1 MRFGPLIAVI
11 FAFFLI
17 AIYPYYADNDESPMF
32 IVSDDDGDGI
42 TNDKDKCPEEDA
54 SERDIDEDGCLDSE
68 ITKEEVDYIEKIAKF
83 NLGQY
88 ILFAVLSLLGTAIY
102 WEREKLKAALYED
115 DDLDFSKLTE
125 QERSGDIE
133 EDTDYAELGKDKEY
147 NIQTESSRGSF
158 SFSFSKLSEE
168 ADIGAQIIC
177 VAYIVMLFA
186 VLGYVGELSWFDVEG
201 TQESQYVKSV
211 EFEVRHYSE
220 HLDFEILQNKDSLY
234 PSRLTNTPSSDK
246 NLRSISYESSRCTE
260 DVDEFYN
267 CDYRQSLFGTVNS
280 LLSISLFLGFF
291 AILLAFRAQKYRIWL
306 ASVFSIALITSM
318 ASLLIF
324 TSLIDNALIADSHT
338 LDANQEIAGGCWMS
352 NPAIWGETE
361 CVSLTGD
368 EDNYIYE
375 TEISY
380 SPGIS
385 FYLVLI
391 CTSIMF
397 VGLFT
402 HISPMITMEQITW
415 TEAVK
420 RNWQVFAVIFLIVFL
435 WRLNV
440 LMTTL

>member
-1 MRFGPLIAVI
+1 MRFGPLIAVL

-17 AIYPYYADNDESPMF
+17 AIYPYYAEDDEPPMF
-32 IVSDDDGDGI
+32 IISDDDGDGV
-42 TNDKDKCPEEDA
+42 TNDRDKCPEEDA

-68 ITKEEVDYIEKIAKF
+68 ITKEEVDYIERIAKF

-88 ILFAVLSLLGTAIY
+88 ILFAALSLLGTAIY
-102 WEREKLKAALYED
+102 WEREKLRAVLYED
-115 DDLDFSKLTE
+115 EDLDFSKLTE

-147 NIQTESSRGSF
+147 NIQTESSPGSF
-158 SFSFSKLSEE
+158 SFSFSKLTEE
-168 ADIGAQIIC
+168 ANLGTQIIC
-177 VAYIVMLFA
+177 VAYIVLLFA
-186 VLGYVGELSWFDVEG
+186 ALGYVGEFSWFDVEG
-201 TQESQYVKSV
+201 VQNDVPGGGYRDDAYESY
-211 EFEVRHYSE
+211 FEVRHYSE
-220 HLDFEILQNKDSLY
+220 HLDFEISSPSLLY
-234 PSRLTNTPSSDK
+234 KYDIESQQ
-246 NLRSISYESSRCTE
+246 SISYESSRCTDE
-260 DVDEFYN
+260 IDEFYN
-267 CDYRQSLFGTVNS
+267 CDYRQSLFGTVNT
-280 LLSISLFLGFF
+280 LLSVSLFLSFF

-338 LDANQEIAGGCWMS
+338 LDENQEMAGGCWMS

-361 CVSLTGD
+361 CVSLDDG
-368 EDNYIYE
+368 EYSYE

-385 FYLVLI
+385 FYIVLI
-391 CTSIMF
+391 CTSMMF

-402 HISPMITMEQITW
+402 HIAPMIAMDQITW

-420 RNWQVFAVIFLIVFL
+420 RNWQVFAVIFLIIFL

-440 LMTTL
+440 LMISL

>member
-1 MRFGPLIAVI
+1 MRFGPLIAVV

-17 AIYPYYADNDESPMF
+17 AIYPYYAEDDDPPMF
-32 IVSDDDGDGI
+32 IISDDDGDGI

-125 QERSGDIE
+125 QERSRDIE
-133 EDTDYAELGKDKEY
+133 EDIDYAELGKDKEY
-147 NIQTESSRGSF
+147 NIQTESSPGSF

-168 ADIGAQIIC
+168 ADLGTQIIC
-177 VAYIVMLFA
+177 VAYIVLLFA
-186 VLGYVGELSWFDVEG
+186 ALGHVGEFSWFDVEG

-338 LDANQEIAGGCWMS
+338 LDENQEIAGGCWMS

-361 CVSLTGD
+361 CVSLTAEG
-368 EDNYIYE
+368 EYLYQ
-375 TEISY
+375 TEINY
-380 SPGIS
+380 SPGTN
-385 FYLVLI
+385 FYIVLI
-391 CTSIMF
+391 STSMMF

-402 HISPMITMEQITW
+402 HIVPMITMEQITW

>member
-1 MRFGPLIAVI
+1 MRFGPLIAVV

-17 AIYPYYADNDESPMF
+17 AIYPYYAEDDDPPMF
-32 IVSDDDGDGI
+32 IISDDDGDGI

-88 ILFAVLSLLGTAIY
+88 ILFAALSLLGTAIY
-102 WEREKLKAALYED
+102 WEREKLRAVLYED

-168 ADIGAQIIC
+168 ADLGTQIIC
-177 VAYIVMLFA
+177 VAYIVLLFA
-186 VLGYVGELSWFDVEG
+186 ALGYVGEFSWFDVEG
-201 TQESQYVKSV
+201 TQESQNLESA

-220 HLDFEILQNKDSLY
+220 HLDFET
-234 PSRLTNTPSSDK
+234 SRLTNTPP
-246 NLRSISYESSRCTE
+246 RSISYESSRCTE

-338 LDANQEIAGGCWMS
+338 LDENQEMAGGCWMS

-361 CVSLTGD
+361 CVSLTAEG
-368 EDNYIYE
+368 EYLYQ
-375 TEISY
+375 TEINY
-380 SPGIS
+380 SPGTN
-385 FYLVLI
+385 FYIVLI
-391 CTSIMF
+391 STSMMF

-402 HISPMITMEQITW
+402 HIVPMITMEPITW
-415 TEAVK
+415 TEAIK
-420 RNWQVFAVIFLIVFL
+420 RNWQVFAVIFLIIFL

>member
-1 MRFGPLIAVI
+1 MAVV

-17 AIYPYYADNDESPMF
+17 AIYPYYAEDDGSPIF
-32 IVSDDDGDGI
+32 IVSDDDGDGV

-54 SERDIDEDGCLDSE
+54 SERDIDEDGCIDSE

-125 QERSGDIE
+125 QEKSGDIE
-133 EDTDYAELGKDKEY
+133 EDIDYAELGKDKKY
-147 NIQTESSRGSF
+147 NIQTESSGSF

-168 ADIGAQIIC
+168 ADLGAQIIC
-177 VAYIVMLFA
+177 VAYIVLLFA
-186 VLGYVGELSWFDVEG
+186 ALGYVGEFSWFNVEG
-201 TQESQYVKSV
+201 TQNGID
-211 EFEVRHYSE
+211 FEARHYSE
-220 HLDFEILQNKDSLY
+220 HMEYGQREDKIADWEEFSGEI
-234 PSRLTNTPSSDK
+234 
-246 NLRSISYESSRCTE
+246 ISYESSHCTDE
-260 DVDEFYN
+260 VDKFYN
-267 CDYRQSLFGTVNS
+267 CDYRQSLFGTVNN

-291 AILLAFRAQKYRIWL
+291 TILLAFRAQKYRIWL

-338 LDANQEIAGGCWMS
+338 LDENQEMAGGCWMS
-352 NPAIWGETE
+352 NPAIWGKTE
-361 CVSLTGD
+361 CVSLEG
-368 EDNYIYE
+368 EGEYSYE

-385 FYLVLI
+385 FYIVLI
-391 CTSIMF
+391 CISMMF

-402 HISPMITMEQITW
+402 HIVPMITMEQITW

-435 WRLNV
+435 GRLNV
-440 LMTTL
+440 LMTNL

>member
-1 MRFGPLIAVI
+1 MRFGPLMAVV

-17 AIYPYYADNDESPMF
+17 AIYPYYAEDDGSPIF
-32 IVSDDDGDGI
+32 IVSDDDGDGV

-54 SERDIDEDGCLDSE
+54 SERDIDEDGCIDSE

-125 QERSGDIE
+125 QEKSGDIE
-133 EDTDYAELGKDKEY
+133 EDIDYAELGKDKKY
-147 NIQTESSRGSF
+147 NIQTESSGSF

-168 ADIGAQIIC
+168 ADLGAQIIC
-177 VAYIVMLFA
+177 VAYIVLLFA
-186 VLGYVGELSWFDVEG
+186 ALGYVGEFSWFNVEG
-201 TQESQYVKSV
+201 TQNGID
-211 EFEVRHYSE
+211 FEARHYSE
-220 HLDFEILQNKDSLY
+220 HMEYGQREDKIADWEEFSGEI
-234 PSRLTNTPSSDK
+234 
-246 NLRSISYESSRCTE
+246 ISYESSHCTDE
-260 DVDEFYN
+260 VDKFYN
-267 CDYRQSLFGTVNS
+267 CDYRQSLFGTVNN

-291 AILLAFRAQKYRIWL
+291 TILLAFRAQKYRIWL

-338 LDANQEIAGGCWMS
+338 LDENQEMAGGCWMS
-352 NPAIWGETE
+352 NPAIWGKTE
-361 CVSLTGD
+361 CVSLEG
-368 EDNYIYE
+368 EGEYSYE

-385 FYLVLI
+385 FYIVLI
-391 CTSIMF
+391 CISMMF

-402 HISPMITMEQITW
+402 HIVPMITMEQITW

>member
-1 MRFGPLIAVI
+1 MAVV

-17 AIYPYYADNDESPMF
+17 AIYPYYAEDDESPIF
-32 IVSDDDGDGI
+32 IVSDDDGDGV

-54 SERDIDEDGCLDSE
+54 SERDIDEDGCIDSE

-125 QERSGDIE
+125 QEKSGDIE
-133 EDTDYAELGKDKEY
+133 EDIDYAELGKDKKY
-147 NIQTESSRGSF
+147 NIQTESSGSF

-168 ADIGAQIIC
+168 ADLGAQIIC
-177 VAYIVMLFA
+177 VAYIVLLFA
-186 VLGYVGELSWFDVEG
+186 ALGYVGEFSWFNVEG
-201 TQESQYVKSV
+201 TQNGID
-211 EFEVRHYSE
+211 FEARHYSE
-220 HLDFEILQNKDSLY
+220 HMEYGQREGKIADWEEFSGETWQMGEI
-234 PSRLTNTPSSDK
+234 
-246 NLRSISYESSRCTE
+246 ISYESSRCTE
-260 DVDEFYN
+260 DIDKFYN

-338 LDANQEIAGGCWMS
+338 LDENQEMAGGCWMS
-352 NPAIWGETE
+352 NPAIWGKTE
-361 CVSLTGD
+361 CVSLEG
-368 EDNYIYE
+368 EGEYSYE

-385 FYLVLI
+385 FYIVLI
-391 CTSIMF
+391 CISMMF

-402 HISPMITMEQITW
+402 HIVPMITMEQITW

-435 WRLNV
+435 GRLNV
-440 LMTTL
+440 LMTNL

>member
-1 MRFGPLIAVI
+1 MRFGPLIAVL

-17 AIYPYYADNDESPMF
+17 AIYPYYAEDDETPMF
-32 IVSDDDGDGI
+32 IISDDDGDGV
-42 TNDKDKCPEEDA
+42 TNDKDQCPEEDA

-88 ILFAVLSLLGTAIY
+88 ILFAALSLLGTAIY

-115 DDLDFSKLTE
+115 DDLDFSKLKE

-147 NIQTESSRGSF
+147 NIQTESSVSSF

-168 ADIGAQIIC
+168 ADLGTQIIC
-177 VAYIVMLFA
+177 VAYIVLLWGA
-186 VLGYVGELSWFDVEG
+186 LGVGEFSWFNVEG
-201 TQESQYVKSV
+201 TQNGID
-211 EFEVRHYSE
+211 FEARHYSE
-220 HLDFEILQNKDSLY
+220 HMEYGQREDKIADWEEFTGETWQMVEI
-234 PSRLTNTPSSDK
+234 
-246 NLRSISYESSRCTE
+246 ISYESSRCTDE
-260 DVDEFYN
+260 VDKFYN

-291 AILLAFRAQKYRIWL
+291 TILLAFRAQKYRIWL

-338 LDANQEIAGGCWMS
+338 LDENQEIAGGCWMS

-361 CVSLTGD
+361 CVSLEG
-368 EDNYIYE
+368 EGEYNYQ

-380 SPGIS
+380 SPGTN
-385 FYLVLI
+385 FYIVLI
-391 CTSIMF
+391 CISMMF

-402 HISPMITMEQITW
+402 HIVPMITMEQITW

-420 RNWQVFAVIFLIVFL
+420 RNWQVFAVILLVIFL

>member
-1 MRFGPLIAVI
+1 MRFGPLIAVL

-17 AIYPYYADNDESPMF
+17 AIYPYYAEDDETPMF
-32 IVSDDDGDGI
+32 IISDDDGDGV
-42 TNDKDKCPEEDA
+42 TNDRDKCPEEDA

-68 ITKEEVDYIEKIAKF
+68 ITKEEVDYIERIAKF

-88 ILFAVLSLLGTAIY
+88 ILFAALSLLGTAIY
-102 WEREKLKAALYED
+102 WEREKLRAVLYED

-133 EDTDYAELGKDKEY
+133 EDTDYAELGKDKKY
-147 NIQTESSRGSF
+147 NIQTESSPGSF

-168 ADIGAQIIC
+168 ADLGTQIIC
-177 VAYIVMLFA
+177 VAYIVLLFA
-186 VLGYVGELSWFDVEG
+186 ALGYVGEFSWFDVEG
-201 TQESQYVKSV
+201 VQNDVPGGYRVDAYESY
-211 EFEVRHYSE
+211 FEVRHYSE
-220 HLDFEILQNKDSLY
+220 HLDFEISSPSLLY
-234 PSRLTNTPSSDK
+234 KYDIEGQQ
-246 NLRSISYESSRCTE
+246 SISYESSRCTDE
-260 DVDEFYN
+260 IDEFYN
-267 CDYRQSLFGTVNS
+267 CDYRQSLFGTVNT
-280 LLSISLFLGFF
+280 LLSVSLFLSFF

-338 LDANQEIAGGCWMS
+338 LDENQEMAGGCWMS

-361 CVSLTGD
+361 CVSLDGG
-368 EDNYIYE
+368 EYSYE

-380 SPGIS
+380 SPGTN
-385 FYLVLI
+385 FYIVLI
-391 CTSIMF
+391 STSMMF

-402 HISPMITMEQITW
+402 HIVPIITMEPITW

-440 LMTTL
+440 LMTAL

>member
-1 MRFGPLIAVI
+1 MRFGPLMAVV

-17 AIYPYYADNDESPMF
+17 AIYPYYAEDDESPIF
-32 IVSDDDGDGI
+32 IVSDDDGDGV

-54 SERDIDEDGCLDSE
+54 SERDIDEDGCIDSE

-125 QERSGDIE
+125 QEKSGDIE
-133 EDTDYAELGKDKEY
+133 EDIDYAELGKDKKY
-147 NIQTESSRGSF
+147 NIQTESSGSF

-168 ADIGAQIIC
+168 ADLGAQIIC
-177 VAYIVMLFA
+177 VAYIVLLFA
-186 VLGYVGELSWFDVEG
+186 ALGYVGEFSWFNVEG
-201 TQESQYVKSV
+201 TQNGID
-211 EFEVRHYSE
+211 FEARHYSE
-220 HLDFEILQNKDSLY
+220 HMEYGQREDKIADWEEFSGEI
-234 PSRLTNTPSSDK
+234 
-246 NLRSISYESSRCTE
+246 ISYESSRCTDE
-260 DVDEFYN
+260 VDKFYN

-338 LDANQEIAGGCWMS
+338 LDENQEMAGGCWMS
-352 NPAIWGETE
+352 NPAIWGKTE
-361 CVSLTGD
+361 CVSLEG
-368 EDNYIYE
+368 EGEYSYE

-385 FYLVLI
+385 FYIVLI
-391 CTSIMF
+391 CISMMF

-402 HISPMITMEQITW
+402 HIVPMITMEQITW

-435 WRLNV
+435 GRLNV
-440 LMTTL
+440 LMTNL

>member
-1 MRFGPLIAVI
+1 MRFGPLIAVV

-17 AIYPYYADNDESPMF
+17 AIYPYYAEDDETPMF
-32 IVSDDDGDGI
+32 IITDDDGDGV
-42 TNDKDKCPEEDA
+42 TNDKDKCPEED
-54 SERDIDEDGCLDSE
+54 SRERDIDEDGCLDSE

-102 WEREKLKAALYED
+102 WERAKMRAVLYED

-125 QERSGDIE
+125 QERSEDIE

-147 NIQTESSRGSF
+147 NIQTESSGSF

-168 ADIGAQIIC
+168 ADLGTQIIC
-177 VAYIVMLFA
+177 VAYIVILFA
-186 VLGYVGELSWFDVEG
+186 ALGYVGEFSWFNVEG
-201 TQESQYVKSV
+201 TQNGIY
-211 EFEVRHYSE
+211 FEARHYSE
-220 HLDFEILQNKDSLY
+220 NMEYGQREDKIADWEEFSGEI
-234 PSRLTNTPSSDK
+234 
-246 NLRSISYESSRCTE
+246 ISYESSHCTDE
-260 DVDEFYN
+260 VDKFYN

-338 LDANQEIAGGCWMS
+338 LDENQEMAGGCWMS
-352 NPAIWGETE
+352 NPAIWGKTE
-361 CVSLTGD
+361 CVSLEG
-368 EDNYIYE
+368 EGEYSYE

-385 FYLVLI
+385 FYIVLI
-391 CTSIMF
+391 CISMMF

-402 HISPMITMEQITW
+402 HIVPMITMEQITW

-435 WRLNV
+435 GRLNV
-440 LMTTL
+440 LMTNL

>member
-1 MRFGPLIAVI
+1 MAVV

-17 AIYPYYADNDESPMF
+17 AIYPYYAEDDESPIF
-32 IVSDDDGDGI
+32 IVSDDDGDGV

-54 SERDIDEDGCLDSE
+54 SERDIDEDGCIDSE

-125 QERSGDIE
+125 QEKSGDIE
-133 EDTDYAELGKDKEY
+133 EDIDYAELGKDKKY
-147 NIQTESSRGSF
+147 NIQTESSGSF

-168 ADIGAQIIC
+168 ADLGAQIIC
-177 VAYIVMLFA
+177 VAYIVLLFA
-186 VLGYVGELSWFDVEG
+186 ALGYVGEFSWFNVEG
-201 TQESQYVKSV
+201 TQNGID
-211 EFEVRHYSE
+211 FEARHYSE
-220 HLDFEILQNKDSLY
+220 HMEYGQREDKIADWEEFSGEI
-234 PSRLTNTPSSDK
+234 
-246 NLRSISYESSRCTE
+246 ISYESSHCT
-260 DVDEFYN
+260 DEIDKFYN
-267 CDYRQSLFGTVNS
+267 CDYRQSLFGTVNN

-338 LDANQEIAGGCWMS
+338 LDENQEMAGGCWMS
-352 NPAIWGETE
+352 NPAIWGKTE
-361 CVSLTGD
+361 CVSLEG
-368 EDNYIYE
+368 EGEYSYE

-385 FYLVLI
+385 FYIVLI
-391 CTSIMF
+391 CISMMF

-402 HISPMITMEQITW
+402 HIVPMITMEQITW

-435 WRLNV
+435 GRLNV
-440 LMTTL
+440 LMTNL

>member
-1 MRFGPLIAVI
+1 MRFGPLIAVV

-17 AIYPYYADNDESPMF
+17 AIYPYYAEDDESPIF
-32 IVSDDDGDGI
+32 IVSDDDGDGV

-125 QERSGDIE
+125 QEKSGDIE
-133 EDTDYAELGKDKEY
+133 EDIDYAELGKDKKY
-147 NIQTESSRGSF
+147 NIQTESSGSF

-168 ADIGAQIIC
+168 ADLGAQIIC
-177 VAYIVMLFA
+177 VAYIVLLFA
-186 VLGYVGELSWFDVEG
+186 ALGYVGEFSWFNVEG
-201 TQESQYVKSV
+201 TQNGID
-211 EFEVRHYSE
+211 FEARHYSE
-220 HLDFEILQNKDSLY
+220 HMEYGQREDKIADWEEFSGEI
-234 PSRLTNTPSSDK
+234 
-246 NLRSISYESSRCTE
+246 ISYESSHCTDE
-260 DVDEFYN
+260 VDKFYN

-306 ASVFSIALITSM
+306 ASVFSIALIISM

-338 LDANQEIAGGCWMS
+338 LDENQEMAGGCWMS
-352 NPAIWGETE
+352 NPAIWGKTE
-361 CVSLTGD
+361 CVSLEG
-368 EDNYIYE
+368 EGEYSYE

-385 FYLVLI
+385 FYIVLI
-391 CTSIMF
+391 CISMMF

-402 HISPMITMEQITW
+402 HIVPMITMEQITW

>member
-1 MRFGPLIAVI
+1 MRFGPLIAVV

-17 AIYPYYADNDESPMF
+17 AIYPYYAEDDDPPMF
-32 IVSDDDGDGI
+32 IISDDDGDGI
-42 TNDKDKCPEEDA
+42 TNDKDQCPEEDA

-88 ILFAVLSLLGTAIY
+88 LLFAVLSLLGTAIY

-133 EDTDYAELGKDKEY
+133 EDTDYAELGKDREY
-147 NIQTESSRGSF
+147 NIQTESSGSF

-168 ADIGAQIIC
+168 ADLGTQIIC
-177 VAYIVMLFA
+177 VAYIVILFA
-186 VLGYVGELSWFDVEG
+186 ALGYVGEFSWFNVEG
-201 TQESQYVKSV
+201 TQNGID
-211 EFEVRHYSE
+211 FEARHYSE
-220 HLDFEILQNKDSLY
+220 HMEYGQREDKIADWEEFSGEI
-234 PSRLTNTPSSDK
+234 
-246 NLRSISYESSRCTE
+246 ISYESSRCTDE
-260 DVDEFYN
+260 VDKFYN

-338 LDANQEIAGGCWMS
+338 LDENQKEIAGGCWMS

-361 CVSLTGD
+361 CVSLNDG
-368 EDNYIYE
+368 EYSYE

-391 CTSIMF
+391 CTSMMF

-402 HISPMITMEQITW
+402 HIVPMITMEQITW
-415 TEAVK
+415 TEAVR

-440 LMTTL
+440 LMTNL

>member
-1 MRFGPLIAVI
+1 MAVV

-17 AIYPYYADNDESPMF
+17 AIYPYYAEDDGSPIF
-32 IVSDDDGDGI
+32 IVSDDDGDGV

-54 SERDIDEDGCLDSE
+54 SERDIDEDGCIDSE

-125 QERSGDIE
+125 QEKSGDIE
-133 EDTDYAELGKDKEY
+133 EDIDYAELGKDKKY
-147 NIQTESSRGSF
+147 NIQTESSGSF

-168 ADIGAQIIC
+168 ADLGAQIIC
-177 VAYIVMLFA
+177 VAYIVLLFA
-186 VLGYVGELSWFDVEG
+186 ALGYVGEFSWFNVEG
-201 TQESQYVKSV
+201 TQNGID
-211 EFEVRHYSE
+211 FEARHYSE
-220 HLDFEILQNKDSLY
+220 HMEYGQREDKIADWEEFSGEI
-234 PSRLTNTPSSDK
+234 
-246 NLRSISYESSRCTE
+246 ISYESSHCTDE
-260 DVDEFYN
+260 VDKFYN

-291 AILLAFRAQKYRIWL
+291 TILLAFRAQKYRIWL

-338 LDANQEIAGGCWMS
+338 LDENQEMAGGCWMS
-352 NPAIWGETE
+352 NPAIWGKTE
-361 CVSLTGD
+361 CVSLEG
-368 EDNYIYE
+368 EGEYSYE

-385 FYLVLI
+385 FYIVLI
-391 CTSIMF
+391 CISMMF

-402 HISPMITMEQITW
+402 HIVPMITMEQITW

-435 WRLNV
+435 GRLNV
-440 LMTTL
+440 LMTNL

>member
-1 MRFGPLIAVI
+1 MAVV

-17 AIYPYYADNDESPMF
+17 AIYPYYAEDDESPIF
-32 IVSDDDGDGI
+32 IVSDDDGDGV

-54 SERDIDEDGCLDSE
+54 SERDIDEDGCIDSE

-125 QERSGDIE
+125 QEKSGDIE
-133 EDTDYAELGKDKEY
+133 EDIDYAELGKDKKY
-147 NIQTESSRGSF
+147 NIQTESSGSF

-168 ADIGAQIIC
+168 ADLGAQIIC
-177 VAYIVMLFA
+177 VAYIVLLFA
-186 VLGYVGELSWFDVEG
+186 ALGYVGEFSWFNVEG
-201 TQESQYVKSV
+201 TQNGID
-211 EFEVRHYSE
+211 FEARHYSE
-220 HLDFEILQNKDSLY
+220 HMEYGQREDKIADWEEFSGEI
-234 PSRLTNTPSSDK
+234 
-246 NLRSISYESSRCTE
+246 ISYESSHCTDE
-260 DVDEFYN
+260 VDKFYN

-338 LDANQEIAGGCWMS
+338 LDENQEMAGGCWMS
-352 NPAIWGETE
+352 NPAIWGKTE
-361 CVSLTGD
+361 CVSLEG
-368 EDNYIYE
+368 EGEYSYE

-385 FYLVLI
+385 FYIVLI
-391 CTSIMF
+391 CISMMF

-402 HISPMITMEQITW
+402 HIVPMITMEQITW

-435 WRLNV
+435 GRLNV
-440 LMTTL
+440 LMTNL

>member
-1 MRFGPLIAVI
+1 MAVV

-17 AIYPYYADNDESPMF
+17 AIYPYYAEDDGSPIF
-32 IVSDDDGDGI
+32 IVSDDDGDGV

-125 QERSGDIE
+125 QEKSGDIE
-133 EDTDYAELGKDKEY
+133 EDIDYAELGKDKKY
-147 NIQTESSRGSF
+147 NIQTESSGSF

-168 ADIGAQIIC
+168 ADLGAQIIC
-177 VAYIVMLFA
+177 VAYIVLLFA
-186 VLGYVGELSWFDVEG
+186 ALGYVGEFSWFNVEG
-201 TQESQYVKSV
+201 TQNGIY
-211 EFEVRHYSE
+211 FEARHYSE
-220 HLDFEILQNKDSLY
+220 NMEYGQREDKIADWEEFSGEI
-234 PSRLTNTPSSDK
+234 
-246 NLRSISYESSRCTE
+246 ISYESSHCTDE
-260 DVDEFYN
+260 VDKFYN

-338 LDANQEIAGGCWMS
+338 LDENQEMAGGCWMS
-352 NPAIWGETE
+352 NPAIWGKTE
-361 CVSLTGD
+361 CVSLEG
-368 EDNYIYE
+368 EGEYSYE

-385 FYLVLI
+385 FYIVLI
-391 CTSIMF
+391 CISMMF

-402 HISPMITMEQITW
+402 HIVPMITMEQITC

-435 WRLNV
+435 GRLNV
-440 LMTTL
+440 LMTNL

>member
-1 MRFGPLIAVI
+1 
-11 FAFFLI
+11 
-17 AIYPYYADNDESPMF
+17 PYYAEDDEPPMF
-32 IVSDDDGDGI
+32 IISDDDGDGI

-88 ILFAVLSLLGTAIY
+88 ILFATLSLLGTAIY
-102 WEREKLKAALYED
+102 WEREKLRAVLYED

-125 QERSGDIE
+125 QESSSDIE

-147 NIQTESSRGSF
+147 NIQTESSPGSF

-168 ADIGAQIIC
+168 ADLGTQIIC
-177 VAYIVMLFA
+177 VAYIVILFA
-186 VLGYVGELSWFDVEG
+186 VLGYVGEFSWFDVEG

>member
-1 MRFGPLIAVI
+1 MAVV

-17 AIYPYYADNDESPMF
+17 AIYPYYAEDDESPIF
-32 IVSDDDGDGI
+32 IVSDDDGDGV

-54 SERDIDEDGCLDSE
+54 SERDIDEDGCIDSE

-125 QERSGDIE
+125 QEKSGDIE
-133 EDTDYAELGKDKEY
+133 EDIDYAELGKDKKY
-147 NIQTESSRGSF
+147 NIQTESSGSF

-168 ADIGAQIIC
+168 ADLGAQIIC
-177 VAYIVMLFA
+177 VAYIVLLFA
-186 VLGYVGELSWFDVEG
+186 ALGYVGEFSWFNVEG
-201 TQESQYVKSV
+201 TQNGID
-211 EFEVRHYSE
+211 FEARHYSE
-220 HLDFEILQNKDSLY
+220 HMEYGQREDKIADWEEFSGETWQMGEI
-234 PSRLTNTPSSDK
+234 
-246 NLRSISYESSRCTE
+246 ISYESSRCTE
-260 DVDEFYN
+260 DIDKFYN

-338 LDANQEIAGGCWMS
+338 LDENQEMAGGCWMS
-352 NPAIWGETE
+352 NPAIWGKTE
-361 CVSLTGD
+361 CVSLEG
-368 EDNYIYE
+368 EGEYSYE

-385 FYLVLI
+385 FYIVLI
-391 CTSIMF
+391 CISMMF

-402 HISPMITMEQITW
+402 HIVPMITMEQITW

-435 WRLNV
+435 GRLNV
-440 LMTTL
+440 LMTNL

>member
-1 MRFGPLIAVI
+1 MRFGPLIAVV

-17 AIYPYYADNDESPMF
+17 AIYPYYAEDDDPPMF
-32 IVSDDDGDGI
+32 IISDDDGDGI

-88 ILFAVLSLLGTAIY
+88 ILFAALSLLGTAIY
-102 WEREKLKAALYED
+102 WEREKLRAVLYED

-147 NIQTESSRGSF
+147 NIQTESSPGSF

-168 ADIGAQIIC
+168 ADLGTQIIC
-177 VAYIVMLFA
+177 VAYIVLLFA
-186 VLGYVGELSWFDVEG
+186 ALGYVGEFSWFDVEG

-338 LDANQEIAGGCWMS
+338 LDENQEMAGGCWMS

-361 CVSLTGD
+361 CVS
-368 EDNYIYE
+368 
-375 TEISY
+375 
-380 SPGIS
+380 
-385 FYLVLI
+385 
-391 CTSIMF
+391 
-397 VGLFT
+397 
-402 HISPMITMEQITW
+402 
-415 TEAVK
+415 
-420 RNWQVFAVIFLIVFL
+420 
-435 WRLNV
+435 
-440 LMTTL
+440 

>member
-1 MRFGPLIAVI
+1 MAVV

-17 AIYPYYADNDESPMF
+17 AIYPYYAEDDESPIF
-32 IVSDDDGDGI
+32 IVSDDDGDGV

-54 SERDIDEDGCLDSE
+54 SERDIDEDGCIDSE

-125 QERSGDIE
+125 QEKSGDIE
-133 EDTDYAELGKDKEY
+133 EDIDYAELGKDKKY
-147 NIQTESSRGSF
+147 NIQTESSGSF

-168 ADIGAQIIC
+168 ADLGAQIIC
-177 VAYIVMLFA
+177 VAYIVLLFA
-186 VLGYVGELSWFDVEG
+186 ALGYVGEFSWFNVEG
-201 TQESQYVKSV
+201 TQNGID
-211 EFEVRHYSE
+211 FEARHYSE
-220 HLDFEILQNKDSLY
+220 HMEYGQREDKIADWEEFSGEI
-234 PSRLTNTPSSDK
+234 
-246 NLRSISYESSRCTE
+246 ISYESSRCTDE
-260 DVDEFYN
+260 VDKFYN
-267 CDYRQSLFGTVNS
+267 CDYRQSLFGTVNN

-291 AILLAFRAQKYRIWL
+291 TILLAFRAQKYRIWL

-338 LDANQEIAGGCWMS
+338 LDENQEMAGGCWMS
-352 NPAIWGETE
+352 NPAIWGKTE
-361 CVSLTGD
+361 CVSLEG
-368 EDNYIYE
+368 EGEYSYE

-385 FYLVLI
+385 FYIVLI
-391 CTSIMF
+391 CISMMF

-402 HISPMITMEQITW
+402 HIVPMITMEQITW

-440 LMTTL
+440 LMTNL

>member
-1 MRFGPLIAVI
+1 MRFGPLMAVV

-17 AIYPYYADNDESPMF
+17 AIYPYYAEDDESPIF
-32 IVSDDDGDGI
+32 IVSDDDGDGV

-54 SERDIDEDGCLDSE
+54 SERDIDEDGCIDSE

-125 QERSGDIE
+125 QEKSGDIE
-133 EDTDYAELGKDKEY
+133 EDIDYAELGKDKKY
-147 NIQTESSRGSF
+147 NIQTESSGSF

-168 ADIGAQIIC
+168 ADLGAQIIC
-177 VAYIVMLFA
+177 VAYIVLLFA
-186 VLGYVGELSWFDVEG
+186 ALGYVGEFSWFNVEG
-201 TQESQYVKSV
+201 TQNGID
-211 EFEVRHYSE
+211 FEARHYSE
-220 HLDFEILQNKDSLY
+220 HMEYGQREDKIADWEEFSGEI
-234 PSRLTNTPSSDK
+234 
-246 NLRSISYESSRCTE
+246 ISYESSHCTDE
-260 DVDEFYN
+260 VDKFYN

-338 LDANQEIAGGCWMS
+338 LDENQEMAGGCWMS
-352 NPAIWGETE
+352 NPAIWGKTE
-361 CVSLTGD
+361 CVSLEG
-368 EDNYIYE
+368 EGEYSYE

-385 FYLVLI
+385 FYIVLI
-391 CTSIMF
+391 CISMMF

-402 HISPMITMEQITW
+402 HIVPMITMEQITW

-440 LMTTL
+440 LMTNL

>member
-17 AIYPYYADNDESPMF
+17 AIYPYYADNDEPPMF

-42 TNDKDKCPEEDA
+42 TDDKDRCPEEDA
-54 SERDIDEDGCLDSE
+54 SERDIDEDGCIDSE

-338 LDANQEIAGGCWMS
+338 LDENQEIAGGCWMS

-361 CVSLTGD
+361 CVSLEG
-368 EDNYIYE
+368 EGEYSYQ

-380 SPGIS
+380 SPGTN
-385 FYLVLI
+385 FYIVLI
-391 CTSIMF
+391 STSMMF

-402 HISPMITMEQITW
+402 HIVPMITMEQITW

-440 LMTTL
+440 LMTAL

>member
-1 MRFGPLIAVI
+1 MRFGPLIAVL

-17 AIYPYYADNDESPMF
+17 AIYPYYAEDDDPPMF
-32 IVSDDDGDGI
+32 IISDDDGDGI

-54 SERDIDEDGCLDSE
+54 SGRDIDEDGCIDSE

-88 ILFAVLSLLGTAIY
+88 VLFAALSLLGTAIY
-102 WEREKLKAALYED
+102 WEREKLRAVLYED

-147 NIQTESSRGSF
+147 NIPTESSRSSF

-168 ADIGAQIIC
+168 ADGGTQIIC
-177 VAYIVMLFA
+177 LAYIVMLFA
-186 VLGYVGELSWFDVEG
+186 VLGYVGEFSWFDVEG
-201 TQESQYVKSV
+201 VRYDVEGESIPEHQSY
-211 EFEVRHYSE
+211 FEARHYSE
-220 HLDFEILQNKDSLY
+220 HLDFETSRPSLLHEY
-234 PSRLTNTPSSDK
+234 DK
-246 NLRSISYESSRCTE
+246 SISYESSRCTE

-267 CDYRQSLFGTVNS
+267 CDYRLSLFGTVNT
-280 LLSISLFLGFF
+280 LLSISLFLSFF

-324 TSLIDNALIADSHT
+324 TSLIDNALITDSHT
-338 LDANQEIAGGCWMS
+338 LDGNQEMAGGCWMS

-361 CVSLTGD
+361 CVSLVGG
-368 EDNYIYE
+368 EYSYE

-380 SPGIS
+380 SPGTN
-385 FYLVLI
+385 FYIVLI
-391 CTSIMF
+391 STSMMF

-402 HISPMITMEQITW
+402 HIAPMIAMEQITW

-440 LMTTL
+440 LMTNL

>member
-1 MRFGPLIAVI
+1 MRFGPLIAVV

-17 AIYPYYADNDESPMF
+17 AIYPYYAEDDDPPMF
-32 IVSDDDGDGI
+32 IISDDDGDGV
-42 TNDKDKCPEEDA
+42 TNDKDQCPEEDA
-54 SERDIDEDGCLDSE
+54 SERDIDEDGCIDSE

-102 WEREKLKAALYED
+102 WEREKLRAVLYED

-125 QERSGDIE
+125 QEKSGDIE
-133 EDTDYAELGKDKEY
+133 EDIDYAELGKDKEY
-147 NIQTESSRGSF
+147 NIQTESSRSSF
-158 SFSFSKLSEE
+158 SFSFRKLSEE
-168 ADIGAQIIC
+168 SDLGTQIIC
-177 VAYIVMLFA
+177 VAYIVLLFA
-186 VLGYVGELSWFDVEG
+186 ALGYVGEFSWFDVEG
-201 TQESQYVKSV
+201 TQNTNDSN
-211 EFEVRHYSE
+211 EFDFKAKHYSE
-220 HLDFEILQNKDSLY
+220 HLEYREFTLYQGRESLLELGE
-234 PSRLTNTPSSDK
+234 SHL
-246 NLRSISYESSRCTE
+246 SYESSRCTDE
-260 DVDEFYN
+260 VDKFYN

-306 ASVFSIALITSM
+306 ASVFSITLITSM

-338 LDANQEIAGGCWMS
+338 LDENQEIAGGCWMS

-361 CVSLTGD
+361 CVSLEG
-368 EDNYIYE
+368 EGEYNYE
-375 TEISY
+375 TDISY
-380 SPGIS
+380 SPGTN
-385 FYLVLI
+385 FYIVLI
-391 CTSIMF
+391 STSIMF

-402 HISPMITMEQITW
+402 HIVPMITMEQITW

-420 RNWQVFAVIFLIVFL
+420 RNWQVFAVIFLILFL

-440 LMTTL
+440 LMTSL

>member
-1 MRFGPLIAVI
+1 MRFGPLIAVL

-17 AIYPYYADNDESPMF
+17 AIYPYYAEDDEPPMF
-32 IVSDDDGDGI
+32 IISDDDGDGV
-42 TNDKDKCPEEDA
+42 TNDKDQCPEEDA

-115 DDLDFSKLTE
+115 DNLDFGKLTE
-125 QERSGDIE
+125 QERSEDIE

-147 NIQTESSRGSF
+147 NIQTESSRGTF

-168 ADIGAQIIC
+168 ADLGTQIIC
-177 VAYIVMLFA
+177 VAYIVLLFA
-186 VLGYVGELSWFDVEG
+186 ALGYVGEFSWFDVEG
-201 TQESQYVKSV
+201 TQNDVPGGGYQIDAYESY
-211 EFEVRHYSE
+211 FEVRHYSN
-220 HLDFEILQNKDSLY
+220 HLDFEISSPSLLY
-234 PSRLTNTPSSDK
+234 KYDIGQQ
-246 NLRSISYESSRCTE
+246 SISYESSRCTDE
-260 DVDEFYN
+260 IDEFYN
-267 CDYRQSLFGTVNS
+267 CDYRQSLFGTVNT
-280 LLSISLFLGFF
+280 LLSVSLFLSFF

-306 ASVFSIALITSM
+306 ASVFSITLITSM

-338 LDANQEIAGGCWMS
+338 LDENQEMAGGCWMS

-361 CVSLTGD
+361 CVSLNDG
-368 EDNYIYE
+368 EYSYE

-391 CTSIMF
+391 CTSMMF

-402 HISPMITMEQITW
+402 HIVPMITMEQITW

-440 LMTTL
+440 LMTNL

>member
-1 MRFGPLIAVI
+1 MAVV

-17 AIYPYYADNDESPMF
+17 AIYPYYAEDDESPIF
-32 IVSDDDGDGI
+32 IVSDDDGDGV

-54 SERDIDEDGCLDSE
+54 SERDIDEDGCIDSE

-125 QERSGDIE
+125 QEKSGDIE
-133 EDTDYAELGKDKEY
+133 EDIDYAELGKDKKY
-147 NIQTESSRGSF
+147 NIQTESSGSF

-168 ADIGAQIIC
+168 ADLGAQIIC
-177 VAYIVMLFA
+177 VAYIVLLFA
-186 VLGYVGELSWFDVEG
+186 ALGYVGEFSWFNVEG
-201 TQESQYVKSV
+201 TQNGID
-211 EFEVRHYSE
+211 FEARHYSE
-220 HLDFEILQNKDSLY
+220 HMEYGQREDKIADWEEFSGEI
-234 PSRLTNTPSSDK
+234 
-246 NLRSISYESSRCTE
+246 ISYESSHCTDE
-260 DVDEFYN
+260 VDKFYN

-338 LDANQEIAGGCWMS
+338 LDENQEMAGGCWMS
-352 NPAIWGETE
+352 NPAIWGKTE
-361 CVSLTGD
+361 CVSLEG
-368 EDNYIYE
+368 EGEYSYE

-385 FYLVLI
+385 FYIVLI
-391 CTSIMF
+391 CISMMF

-402 HISPMITMEQITW
+402 HIVPMITMEQITW

-440 LMTTL
+440 LMTNL

>member
-1 MRFGPLIAVI
+1 MRFGPLMAVV

-17 AIYPYYADNDESPMF
+17 AIYPYYAEDDGSPIF
-32 IVSDDDGDGI
+32 IVSDDDGDGV

-54 SERDIDEDGCLDSE
+54 SERDIDEDGCIDSE

-125 QERSGDIE
+125 QEKSGDIE
-133 EDTDYAELGKDKEY
+133 EDIDYAELGKDKKY
-147 NIQTESSRGSF
+147 NIQTESSGSF

-168 ADIGAQIIC
+168 ADLGAQIIC
-177 VAYIVMLFA
+177 VAYIVLLFA
-186 VLGYVGELSWFDVEG
+186 ALGYVGEFSWFNVEG
-201 TQESQYVKSV
+201 TQNGID
-211 EFEVRHYSE
+211 FEARHYSE
-220 HLDFEILQNKDSLY
+220 HMEYGQREDKIADWEEFSGEI
-234 PSRLTNTPSSDK
+234 
-246 NLRSISYESSRCTE
+246 ISYESSHCTDE
-260 DVDEFYN
+260 VDKFYN

-338 LDANQEIAGGCWMS
+338 LDENQEMAGGCWMS
-352 NPAIWGETE
+352 NPAIWGKTE
-361 CVSLTGD
+361 CVSLEG
-368 EDNYIYE
+368 EGEYSYE

-385 FYLVLI
+385 FYIVLI
-391 CTSIMF
+391 CISMMF

-402 HISPMITMEQITW
+402 HIVPMITMEQITW

-435 WRLNV
+435 GRLNV
-440 LMTTL
+440 LMTNL

>member
-1 MRFGPLIAVI
+1 MAVV

-17 AIYPYYADNDESPMF
+17 AIYPYYAEDDESPIF
-32 IVSDDDGDGI
+32 IVSDDDGDGV

-54 SERDIDEDGCLDSE
+54 SERDIDEDGCIDSE

-125 QERSGDIE
+125 QEKSGDIE
-133 EDTDYAELGKDKEY
+133 EDIDYAELGKDKKY
-147 NIQTESSRGSF
+147 NIQTESSGSF

-168 ADIGAQIIC
+168 ADLGAQIIC
-177 VAYIVMLFA
+177 VAYIVILFA
-186 VLGYVGELSWFDVEG
+186 ALGYVGEFSWFNVEG
-201 TQESQYVKSV
+201 TQNGID
-211 EFEVRHYSE
+211 FEARHYSE
-220 HLDFEILQNKDSLY
+220 HMEYGQREDKIADWEEFSGEI
-234 PSRLTNTPSSDK
+234 
-246 NLRSISYESSRCTE
+246 ISYESSHCTDE
-260 DVDEFYN
+260 VDKFYN

-338 LDANQEIAGGCWMS
+338 LDENQEMAGGCWMS
-352 NPAIWGETE
+352 NPAIWGKTE
-361 CVSLTGD
+361 CVSLEG
-368 EDNYIYE
+368 EGEYSYE

-385 FYLVLI
+385 FYIVLI
-391 CTSIMF
+391 CISMMF

-402 HISPMITMEQITW
+402 HIVPMITMEQITW

-440 LMTTL
+440 LMTNL

>member
-1 MRFGPLIAVI
+1 MRFGPLMAVV

-17 AIYPYYADNDESPMF
+17 AIYPYYAEDDESPIF
-32 IVSDDDGDGI
+32 IVSDDDGDGV

-54 SERDIDEDGCLDSE
+54 SERDIDEDGCIDSE

-125 QERSGDIE
+125 QEKSGDIE
-133 EDTDYAELGKDKEY
+133 EDIDYAELGKDKKY
-147 NIQTESSRGSF
+147 NIQTESSGSF

-168 ADIGAQIIC
+168 ADLGAQIIC
-177 VAYIVMLFA
+177 VAYIVLLFA
-186 VLGYVGELSWFDVEG
+186 AVGYVGEFSWFNVEG
-201 TQESQYVKSV
+201 TQNGID
-211 EFEVRHYSE
+211 FEARHYSE
-220 HLDFEILQNKDSLY
+220 HMEYGQREDKIADWEEFSGEI
-234 PSRLTNTPSSDK
+234 
-246 NLRSISYESSRCTE
+246 ISYESSHCTDE
-260 DVDEFYN
+260 VDKFYN

-338 LDANQEIAGGCWMS
+338 LDENQEMAGGCWMS
-352 NPAIWGETE
+352 NPAIWGKTE
-361 CVSLTGD
+361 CVSLEG
-368 EDNYIYE
+368 EGEYSYE

-385 FYLVLI
+385 FYIVLI
-391 CTSIMF
+391 CISMMF

-402 HISPMITMEQITW
+402 HIVPMITMEQITW

-435 WRLNV
+435 GRLNV
-440 LMTTL
+440 LMTNL